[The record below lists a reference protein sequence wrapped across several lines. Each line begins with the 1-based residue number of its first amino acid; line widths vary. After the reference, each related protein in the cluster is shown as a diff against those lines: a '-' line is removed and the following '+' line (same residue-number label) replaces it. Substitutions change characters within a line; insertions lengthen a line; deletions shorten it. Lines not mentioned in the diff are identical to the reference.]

1 MKRVYIAFYDGRVAR
16 VFDTWQKCEQFVEE
30 RVPVETGQGLQPFGT
45 KFEWDEGA
53 QHHVFYSS
61 DYEVA

>member
-1 MKRVYIAFYDGRVAR
+1 MKRVYIAFYDGRVAG

-30 RVPVETGQGLQPFGT
+30 RVPAETGQELQPFGT
-45 KFEWDEGA
+45 KFEWNDGA